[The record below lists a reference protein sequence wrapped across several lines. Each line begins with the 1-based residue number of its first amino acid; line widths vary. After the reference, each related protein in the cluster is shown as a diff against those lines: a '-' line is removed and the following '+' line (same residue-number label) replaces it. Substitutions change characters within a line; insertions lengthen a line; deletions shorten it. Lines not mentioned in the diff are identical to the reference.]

1 MPCDDPSC
9 RLPTTPPGTGNH
21 TCRRCRS
28 ARLHGIC
35 GLVDP
40 DQDYEEPNE
49 QLRVCSTGV
58 GGGGSGGGGD
68 ADQGSNARRLVP
80 VPPYSVLA
88 DAFLFLEGYADSTGV
103 AGASAGLRTAKMAF
117 LAAYATIPTR
127 QSNVRDY
134 FRPAGG
140 GGAAGPSSSA

>member
-1 MPCDDPSC
+1 MAVAAAAPAS
-9 RLPTTPPGTGNH
+9 
-21 TCRRCRS
+21 
-28 ARLHGIC
+28 
-35 GLVDP
+35 
-40 DQDYEEPNE
+40 
-49 QLRVCSTGV
+49 

-140 GGAAGPSSSA
+140 GGAAGPSSRA

>member
-68 ADQGSNARRLVP
+68 ADHGSNARRLVP

-103 AGASAGLRTAKMAF
+103 DGASAGLRTAKMAF
-117 LAAYATIPTR
+117 LTAYAAIPTR
-127 QSNVRDY
+127 QSNIRDY